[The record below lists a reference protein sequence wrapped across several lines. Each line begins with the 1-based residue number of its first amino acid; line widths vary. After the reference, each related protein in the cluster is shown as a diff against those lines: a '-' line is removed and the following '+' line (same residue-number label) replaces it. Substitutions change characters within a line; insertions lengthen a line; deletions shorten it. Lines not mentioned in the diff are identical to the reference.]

1 MAEMKNFTTLEL
13 AKELALAFGPSGCEE
28 DVAKIIIEYL
38 TPYADEIS
46 RDGMGSVIAVYKKR
60 AASDEYDP
68 NREPDTPSGTP
79 DVTRLMLS
87 APMDE
92 PGFMIKSID
101 SDGYLKIASL
111 CGRDPKILTARNVTV
126 GDEDRKTI
134 GYVGVKPTHLGGSG
148 DFDSLYVDIGAKDK
162 DDALVHVE
170 IGDFGA
176 YRSDFVRFGKDDSLI
191 KCKALDSRLG
201 GAVLC
206 STLKH
211 LSESG
216 AVLPFDVYFAFTCR
230 DEITRSSAGGAARKI
245 APDVAI
251 LVRGE
256 SVNDTAGDTYTAS
269 AKLGG
274 GATMSLMDRGTLYDR
289 ELYTSILDVAK
300 AEGIPAQVKQY
311 VSDATG
317 SAQINRALEGVRCAE
332 ISIPI
337 RYSRTAA
344 CVASVHDL
352 EATEKLTRAV
362 IREWAKSC

>member
-28 DVAKIIIEYL
+28 DVAKIIIDHL
-38 TPYADEIS
+38 TPYADEIT
-46 RDGMGSVIAVYKKR
+46 RDGMGSVIAVYRKR
-60 AASDEYDP
+60 TDAEKYDP
-68 NREPDTPSGTP
+68 DREPDSPSGTP
-79 DVTRLMLS
+79 DVARLMLA

-101 SDGYLKIASL
+101 SDGYLKIAPL
-111 CGRDPKILTARNVTV
+111 CGRDPKLLTARNVTV
-126 GDEDRKTI
+126 GDESRKTI

-162 DDALVHVE
+162 DDALAHVE

-201 GAVLC
+201 CAALC

-211 LSESG
+211 LAKNEIK
-216 AVLPFDVYFAFTCR
+216 LPFDVYFAFTCR
-230 DEITRSSAGGAARKI
+230 DEITRSSAGGAARRI
-245 APDVAI
+245 NPDTAI

-256 SVNDTAGDTYTAS
+256 SVNDTSGDSYTAS

-274 GATMSLMDRGTLYDR
+274 GATVSFMDRGTLYDR
-289 ELYTSILDVAK
+289 ELYTSILDIAK
-300 AEGIPAQVKQY
+300 TESIPAQVKQY
-311 VSDATG
+311 VSDANG

-332 ISIPI
+332 ISIPV

-352 EATEKLTRAV
+352 EATEALILAT
-362 IREWAKSC
+362 IRMWAN

>member
-1 MAEMKNFTTLEL
+1 MAEIKNYSTLEL
-13 AKELALAFGPSGCEE
+13 TEALATAFGPSGCEE
-28 DVAKIIIEYL
+28 DVAQLIIEYI

-60 AASDEYDP
+60 ANEEEYDP
-68 NREPDTPSGTP
+68 DKEPDTPSGTP
-79 DVTRLMLS
+79 DVSRLMLA

-101 SDGYLKIASL
+101 SDGYLKIAPL

-126 GDEDRKTI
+126 GCEERKTI
-134 GYVGVKPTHLGGSG
+134 GYIGVKPTHLGGSG

-162 DDALVHVE
+162 DDALAHVE

-176 YRSDFVRFGKDDSLI
+176 YRSDFVRFGKDTDLI

-201 GAVLC
+201 CAALC
-206 STLKH
+206 STLKY
-211 LSESG
+211 LSEND
-216 AVLPFDVYFAFTCR
+216 VKLPFDVCFAFTCR

-245 APDVAI
+245 CPDVAI

-256 SVNDTAGDTYTAS
+256 SVNDTAGDSYTSS

-274 GATMSLMDRGTLYDR
+274 GATVAFMDRGVLYDR
-289 ELYTSILDVAK
+289 ELFTSILDIAK
-300 AEGIPAQVKQY
+300 SEGIPAQTKQF
-311 VSDATG
+311 VSDTRG
-317 SAQINRALEGVRCAE
+317 SCDINRALDGVRCAE
-332 ISIPI
+332 ISIPV

-344 CVASVHDL
+344 CVASIRDL
-352 EATEKLTRAV
+352 TATESLLLATIRA
-362 IREWAKSC
+362 WAE